1 MLVNLKELC
10 AVAEKRGI
18 AVGGF
23 NAVDIHSLRAVIR
36 AAEEMDAP
44 IAIMFAQLH
53 EQFTHIE
60 DVAALMLRYAKD
72 ASVPVCV
79 QLDHGEDIDYVKKA
93 LDLGFTAVM
102 IDGSGLPYEENAAMT
117 AQVVKMA
124 REYGSSVEGELGSL
138 GKREY
143 GDGASVGDDT
153 KTYTDPQLAAQ
164 FIADTGIDALACS
177 FGTTHGFYMSK
188 PKLNLDIVRQI
199 RALSG
204 DTPIVMHGGSGVSNE
219 DLRRSIEA
227 GVRKINYFTY
237 MDRAGAAA
245 VREHLARWGEGE
257 PLLTKLMVSA
267 EKAMQEDV
275 TKALEVFTVKA

>member
-1 MLVNLKELC
+1 MLVDLKELC
-10 AVAEKRGI
+10 AAAEKRGI
-18 AVGGF
+18 SVGGF
-23 NAVDIHSLRAVIR
+23 NAVDIHSLRAVIG

-44 IAIMFAQLH
+44 VAIMFAQLH
-53 EQFTHIE
+53 EKFTHIE
-60 DVAALMLRYAKD
+60 DVAQLMLRYAQE

-79 QLDHGEDIDYVKKA
+79 QLDHGEDIGYVKKA

-102 IDGSGLPYEENAAMT
+102 IDGSALPYEENAALT
-117 AQVVKMA
+117 AKVVELA
-124 REYGSSVEGELGSL
+124 RSYGASVEGELGSL

-143 GDGASVGDDT
+143 GDGASVGDNT

-164 FIADTGIDALACS
+164 FVRDTGIDALACS
-177 FGTTHGFYMSK
+177 FGTTHGFYVEK

-199 RALSG
+199 RELVG
-204 DTPIVMHGGSGVSNE
+204 NIPIVMHGGSGVSE
-219 DLRRSIEA
+219 ADLHRSIDA

-245 VREHLARWGEGE
+245 IRDALAAWTEGE

-267 EKAMQEDV
+267 EEAMRADV
-275 TKALEVFTVKA
+275 RRAIKVFLGR

>member
-10 AVAEKRGI
+10 AVAEQRNI

-23 NAVDIHSLRAVIR
+23 NAVDVHSLKAVIR
-36 AAEEMDAP
+36 AAEELDAP

-53 EQFTHIE
+53 EKFTHIE
-60 DVAALMLRYAKD
+60 DVAALMLRYARD

-79 QLDHGEDIDYVKKA
+79 QLDHGEDLDYVKKA

-102 IDGSGLPYEENAAMT
+102 FDGSALPYEENAAQT
-117 AQVVKMA
+117 AKVVEMA
-124 REYGSSVEGELGSL
+124 RGYGSSVEGELGSL

-153 KTYTDPQLAAQ
+153 KTYTDPQLARQ

-177 FGTTHGFYMSK
+177 FGTTHGFYVEK
-188 PKLNLDIVRQI
+188 PKLNFEIVRQI
-199 RALSG
+199 RKLSG
-204 DTPIVMHGGSGVSNE
+204 DVPIVMHGGSGVSEE
-219 DLRRSIEA
+219 DLRRSIDA

-237 MDRAGAAA
+237 MDKAGAAA
-245 VREHLARWGEGE
+245 IRSRLENWGEGQ

-267 EKAMQEDV
+267 EDAMEENV
-275 TKALEVFTVKA
+275 KGAIRVFLNR

>member
-1 MLVNLKELC
+1 MLVDLKELC
-10 AVAEKRGI
+10 AAAEKRGI
-18 AVGGF
+18 SVGGF
-23 NAVDIHSLRAVIR
+23 NAVDIHSLRAVIG

-44 IAIMFAQLH
+44 VAIMFAQLH
-53 EQFTHIE
+53 EKFTHIE
-60 DVAALMLRYAKD
+60 DVAQLMLRYAQE

-79 QLDHGEDIDYVKKA
+79 QLDHGEDIGYVKKA

-102 IDGSGLPYEENAAMT
+102 IDGSALPYEENAALT
-117 AQVVKMA
+117 AKVVELA
-124 REYGSSVEGELGSL
+124 RSYGASVEGELGSL

-143 GDGASVGDDT
+143 GDGASVGDNT

-164 FIADTGIDALACS
+164 FVRDTGIDALACS
-177 FGTTHGFYMSK
+177 FGTTHGFYVEK

-199 RALSG
+199 RELVG
-204 DTPIVMHGGSGVSNE
+204 NIPIVMHGGSGVSE
-219 DLRRSIEA
+219 ADLHRSIDA

-245 VREHLARWGEGE
+245 IRDALAAWTEGE

-267 EKAMQEDV
+267 EEAMRADV
-275 TKALEVFTVKA
+275 MRAIKVFLGR

>member
-1 MLVNLKELC
+1 MLVDLKELC
-10 AVAEKRGI
+10 AAAEKRGI
-18 AVGGF
+18 SVGGF
-23 NAVDIHSLRAVIR
+23 NAVDIHSLRAVIG

-44 IAIMFAQLH
+44 VAIMFAQLH
-53 EQFTHIE
+53 EKFTHIE
-60 DVAALMLRYAKD
+60 DVAQLMLRYAQE

-79 QLDHGEDIDYVKKA
+79 QLDHGEDIGYVKKA

-102 IDGSGLPYEENAAMT
+102 IDGSALPYEENAALT
-117 AQVVKMA
+117 AKVVELA
-124 REYGSSVEGELGSL
+124 RSYGASVEGELGSL

-143 GDGASVGDDT
+143 GDGASVGDNI

-164 FIADTGIDALACS
+164 FVRDTGIDALACS
-177 FGTTHGFYMSK
+177 FGTTHGFYVEK

-199 RALSG
+199 RELVG
-204 DTPIVMHGGSGVSNE
+204 NIPIVMHGGSGVSE
-219 DLRRSIEA
+219 ADLHRSIDA

-245 VREHLARWGEGE
+245 IRDALAAWTEGE

-267 EKAMQEDV
+267 EEAMRADV
-275 TKALEVFTVKA
+275 MRAIKVFLGR

>member
-1 MLVNLKELC
+1 MLVDLKELC
-10 AVAEKRGI
+10 AAAEKRGI
-18 AVGGF
+18 SVGGF
-23 NAVDIHSLRAVIR
+23 NAVDIHSLRAVIS

-44 IAIMFAQLH
+44 VAIMFAQLH
-53 EQFTHIE
+53 EKFTHIE
-60 DVAALMLRYAKD
+60 DVAQLMLRYAQE

-79 QLDHGEDIDYVKKA
+79 QLDHGEDIGYVKKA

-102 IDGSGLPYEENAAMT
+102 IDGSALPYEENAALT
-117 AQVVKMA
+117 AKVVELA
-124 REYGSSVEGELGSL
+124 RSYGASVEGELGSL

-143 GDGASVGDDT
+143 GDGASVGDNT

-164 FIADTGIDALACS
+164 FVRDTGIDALACS
-177 FGTTHGFYMSK
+177 FGTTHGFYVEK

-199 RALSG
+199 RELVG
-204 DTPIVMHGGSGVSNE
+204 NIPIVMHGGSGVSE
-219 DLRRSIEA
+219 ADLHRSIDA

-245 VREHLARWGEGE
+245 IRDALAAWTEGE

-267 EKAMQEDV
+267 EEAMRADV
-275 TKALEVFTVKA
+275 MRAIKVFLGR